1 MSALTGVP
9 LSVLDL
15 AWRGYGQTNSDAL
28 RDSVGLAQA
37 AERLGYRRYWY
48 AAHHGLPIS
57 TASQPPILM
66 GAVAAATTTIRVGS
80 GPLLLSNYS
89 PLAVAEQFGTLR
101 ALYGDRIDLGIG
113 RSSGG
118 FPAVAVRRNGSGSAA
133 AYPQDVQTLLGLF
146 HGGPP
151 SQDLVSHLLA
161 VPGLGDAPETWLLG
175 STSGFSAQL
184 AGVLGLP
191 FAHAHH
197 FAAPDTEEVLE
208 TYRLAFKPS
217 EYLAKPHSMISVRL
231 VADES
236 PERVRHEMALDAIT
250 HLRLLQGIRPQPISE
265 EEALSYDFSAGER
278 KILAERNER
287 QAIGT
292 PEQVEQQLLS
302 LLASTGVDELM
313 FQVVGATAAGR
324 CSSLKIARELT
335 A

>member
-9 LSVLDL
+9 LGVLDL

-28 RDSVGLAQA
+28 RDSIGLAQA

-57 TASQPPILM
+57 AASQPPILM

-118 FPAVAVRRNGSGSAA
+118 FPALAVRRSGSDGAPS
-133 AYPQDVQTLLGLF
+133 YPQDVLTLLELF

-151 SQDLVSHLLA
+151 SDDPAAQLLA
-161 VPGLGDAPETWLLG
+161 VPGLGDVPEAWLLG

-184 AGVLGLP
+184 AGMLGLP

-197 FAAPDTEEVLE
+197 FAAQDTEEVLE
-208 TYRLAFKPS
+208 VYRRAFKPS
-217 EYLAKPHSMISVRL
+217 QHLAEPHSMISVRL

-236 PERVRHEMALDAIT
+236 PERVRQELALDAIT
-250 HLRLLQGIRPQPISE
+250 HLRLLHGIRPRPISAE
-265 EEALSYDFSAGER
+265 DALAHDFSARER
-278 KILAERNER
+278 ALLAERDER

-292 PEQVEQQLLS
+292 PDQVERQLLS

-313 FQVVGATAAGR
+313 FQVVGATVAGR
-324 CSSLKIARELT
+324 RHSLEIARELT